1 MNEFAGYTVPVFGG
15 HWAMLRFAR
24 DGKPKPIMGEGEKP
38 IVFPT
43 ELEALRAVNAHLLRY
58 FNGVDNHEFRRD
70 GAKLERYAS
79 AEALFNLPPIP
90 TKRRVLEVGRKRVP
104 A

>member
-1 MNEFAGYTVPVFGG
+1 MNEFSGYTVQRGG
-15 HWAMLRFAR
+15 GWWGMLRFAR
-24 DGKPKPIMGEGEKP
+24 DGKPKPILGEGERP
-38 IVFPT
+38 IVFPS

-70 GAKLERYAS
+70 GAIIEARSK
-79 AEALFNLPPIP
+79 AEDLFNLP
-90 TKRRVLEVGRKRVP
+90 KVRKS